1 MMGILP
7 GLFRKGQPKPDS
19 LILVWAE
26 QRMRET
32 QYENEITP
40 ENMFAGLIYALA
52 TFVRPEPRPGQ
63 RKEKEEWDLYH
74 SFETEFANDSTLF
87 ELGCYMYFRVDFWLF
102 RNRRDLHGQI
112 SPVFFDE
119 FINLFTEVLGIPNID
134 DLLAERLDGYIGL
147 TGRGNEIQTYHDHLY
162 ELILRTKGNR
172 KPGHYCTSSE
182 HGTFV
187 GALQEF
193 ALRAKLRTW
202 EDIMLPTILG
212 SMEKATDMMPRGP
225 IDKDVT

>member
-1 MMGILP
+1 MGILSGFFGKP
-7 GLFRKGQPKPDS
+7 QPKSHS
-19 LILVWAE
+19 LVFEWAE
-26 QRMRET
+26 ERRKDL
-32 QYENEITP
+32 QYEDDMTP
-40 ENMFAGLIYALA
+40 KNMFAGLIYALA
-52 TFVRPEPRPGQ
+52 TFVRPQPEPRQ
-63 RKEKEEWDLYH
+63 RKEKEEWNLYH

-102 RNRRDLHGQI
+102 RNRRDLYGQI

-147 TGRGNEIQTYHDHLY
+147 TGHGNEIQTYHDYLY

-172 KPGHYCTSSE
+172 KPEHYGTNSE
-182 HGTFV
+182 RGTFV

-193 ALRAKLRTW
+193 ALRAKLTTW
-202 EDIMLPTILG
+202 EDVMLPTIIG
-212 SMEKATDMMPRGP
+212 SVEKATDMMPRGP
-225 IDKDVT
+225 IDENTT